1 MTQNTHLKGQP
12 AELRATITIVR
23 AGTGWQTTM
32 TDLSLILFM
41 VTASALMQ
49 SGDGASPAAPP
60 PASARAEPLAVWRPA
75 AAAPPLA
82 RWLAAQPADPRQI
95 VTVSAL
101 YGPGE
106 QAGALA
112 LAHDLAAQAAGT
124 GRTVRVLVEPGAG
137 GASVTLAHDQ
147 PAAPSAPVLARP
159 LLEPVRRPPAQ
170 LSPAQGARPAF

>member
-1 MTQNTHLKGQP
+1 MM
-12 AELRATITIVR
+12 AR

-49 SGDGASPAAPP
+49 AGGGMQAGEEAGTATPP
-60 PASARAEPLAVWRPA
+60 PAASARSEPLAVWRPA
-75 AAAPPLA
+75 PAAPPLA

-101 YGPGE
+101 YAPGG
-106 QAGALA
+106 QTAALV
-112 LAHDLAAQAAGT
+112 LARDLAVQADGS
-124 GRTVRVLVEPGAG
+124 GRTVRVLVEPGEG

-147 PAAPSAPVLARP
+147 PAAPPLARP
-159 LLEPVRRPPAQ
+159 LQDQA
-170 LSPAQGARPAF
+170 ARTAFEGTP